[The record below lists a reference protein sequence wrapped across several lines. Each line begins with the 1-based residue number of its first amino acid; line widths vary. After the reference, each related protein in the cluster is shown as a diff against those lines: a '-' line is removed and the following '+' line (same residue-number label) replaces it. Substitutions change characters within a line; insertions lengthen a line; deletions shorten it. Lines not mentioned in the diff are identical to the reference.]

1 MLGIQ
6 QKKKQHSSKDFSM
19 TSYGSRSKTSYDS
32 FGDNFEQFPYKHMYG
47 KHSMVLWGLDAPW
60 WYERDMI

>member
-1 MLGIQ
+1 
-6 QKKKQHSSKDFSM
+6 M
-19 TSYGSRSKTSYDS
+19 TSYGSRSETSYDS